1 LEKGIEKTY
10 TQFKQRVE
18 QGRSL
23 DPEVVENLAQG
34 RVWTGKQALELGLV
48 DRLGGLEDAIAE
60 AAVHAGIETYN
71 TLEYPKF
78 EESLESMLKGIS
90 PSIELQN
97 PIENWIPKDIL
108 LSFKN
113 FKTKTPSPYIQTLMP
128 FELKIH

>member
-1 LEKGIEKTY
+1 M
-10 TQFKQRVE
+10 
-18 QGRSL
+18 
-23 DPEVVENLAQG
+23 VENLAQG

-60 AAVHAGIETYN
+60 AAVRAGIETYN

-113 FKTKTPSPYIQTLMP
+113 FKTKTPSPYIQTLMS